1 MRAVNVASLE
11 CKKYYN
17 SPEPTYN
24 RNPNLEST
32 KDKLLLV
39 QFSVV
44 VDVQLLEHLRCS
56 LFRHVLR
63 VVLAI
68 LLLLD
73 DNSE

>member
-1 MRAVNVASLE
+1 MNHRHRIALKIEIAEV
-11 CKKYYN
+11 Y
-17 SPEPTYN
+17 PEPTYDC
-24 RNPNLEST
+24 NPNLEST

-44 VDVQLLEHLRCS
+44 VDVELLEHLRCS
-56 LFRHVLR
+56 LLRHVLR